1 VKRYLF
7 VFTLVICTLQLFSQI
22 TEEQLPNYST
32 AKEIS
37 ELPNYVKPVP
47 KGIITPPVSPIRS
60 AAEWEEMQAV
70 LISWKTG
77 YELFLSE
84 IIRYAREEA
93 KVYIYCSDSN
103 TVKTYLTNHSISTTN
118 TYYIKTS
125 MNSVWIRDFGPN
137 NIYTNDVDSLYL
149 VDWVYNRNRPLD
161 DASPSLYAT
170 RVGLP
175 LYQCTTAPTDLVATG
190 GNFMSD
196 GFGTAFSSH
205 LILDEN
211 ATVTAYNSTPKTET
225 DINNIANDFLGITTY
240 IKMETLPYD
249 GIHHIDMH
257 MKLLDEETLLIGQYP
272 AGISD
277 GPQIETNL
285 NYVLN
290 NFNSVFGTSY
300 KVVRIPMPPTTGGL
314 YPSTGGNYLTYT
326 NSLIIN
332 KTVLVPTYY
341 TQYDTTALRIYR
353 QAMPGYRVVGI
364 NSNSIIPQ
372 SGTIH
377 CTSHEIGAQNPLLI
391 SHQALPNT
399 DNIITNY
406 QVNATIIHKSGIS
419 SALVYY
425 RTDTTQP
432 YLSAPMLLTNATTN
446 TWTGEIP
453 VQVSGTYV
461 YYYIYAQSI
470 SGKTQVRPMPAPLGW
485 WRFRVYNPTN
495 VYELSVTNFNVNI
508 FSSNN
513 ENYNIVIRSCYDLD
527 TKISILSTDGKKI
540 REVYSGLWAK
550 GTNEIVFEKNNIAQG
565 LYFVKVETN
574 RGTQVTK
581 FIVK

>member
-1 VKRYLF
+1 MKYYLLSI
-7 VFTLVICTLQLFSQI
+7 VLIVCAMQLFAQEV
-22 TEEQLPNYST
+22 EEQLPNYST
-32 AKEIS
+32 LKELN
-37 ELPNYVKPVP
+37 ELPNYIRPVP
-47 KGIITPPVSPIRS
+47 KGITSPPVSPIRN

-77 YELFLSE
+77 YEAFLSE
-84 IIRYAREEA
+84 IIKYSREEA

-103 TVKTYLTNHSISTTN
+103 VVKNYLTSHSISTTN
-118 TYYIKTS
+118 TAYIKTS

-161 DASPSLYAT
+161 DASPSLFAT
-170 RVGLP
+170 RLGLP
-175 LYQCTTAPTDLVATG
+175 IYQCTTAPTDLVATG

-211 ATVTAYNSTPKTET
+211 ATITAYNSTPKTET
-225 DINNIANDFLGITTY
+225 DINNIVNDFLGINNY

-285 NYVLN
+285 NYILN
-290 NFNSVFGTSY
+290 NFNSVFGTAF
-300 KVVRIPMPPTTGGL
+300 KIIRIPMPPESSSS
-314 YPSTGGNYLTYT
+314 YPSSGGDYLTYT

-341 TQYDTTALRIYR
+341 TQYDTTALRIYKE
-353 QAMPGYRVVGI
+353 AMPGYRVVGI

-377 CTSHEIGAQNPLLI
+377 CTSHEIGAYNPLLI
-391 SHQALPNT
+391 SHQALQNT
-399 DNIITNY
+399 DNVWSNY
-406 QVNATIIHKSGIS
+406 QVNATIMHKTGIL
-419 SALVYY
+419 SALIYY

-432 YLSAPMLLTNATTN
+432 FLSTPMSLINASTN
-446 TWTGEIP
+446 TWSGEIP
-453 VQVSGTYV
+453 VQASGSSV
-461 YYYIYAQSI
+461 YYYIWAQAV

-485 WRFRVYNPTN
+485 WKFSIYNPNN
-495 VYELSVTNFNVNI
+495 VQELNSDNFTLNI
-508 FSSNN
+508 YSNN
-513 ENYNIVIRSCYDLD
+513 KDYNLVIKSSYKLD
-527 TKISILSTDGKKI
+527 AKISLYSPDGKIIKEI
-540 REVYSGLWAK
+540 YVGEWPE
-550 GTNEIVFEKNNIAQG
+550 GTNEILFDCNNISQG
-565 LYFVKVETN
+565 LYIVNVETN
-574 RGTQVTK
+574 RGNKVLK